1 VVLTHMK
8 SPRAASIETLQ
19 AAFAEYAPAVH
30 VYVAEESAKAID
42 SALALAER
50 DDLVCIAG
58 SLYLAA
64 EALRWAAQHGDATAA
79 SEIEGID
86 H

>member
-1 VVLTHMK
+1 MK

-19 AAFAEYAPAVH
+19 AAFAEYAPAVQVH
-30 VYVAEESAKAID
+30 VAEESAQAIE
-42 SALALAER
+42 LALTFAQR
-50 DDLVCIAG
+50 DDLICITG